1 MNHAAEIGAD
11 AIVTTEKDAVRMTRI
26 DRSDVP
32 VLFLR
37 IEVNFLEGADEFR
50 RCIDAITFKT

>member
-1 MNHAAEIGAD
+1 MVHGVELGAD

-32 VLFLR
+32 VFFLR

-50 RCIDAITFKT
+50 RCIDEITFKS